1 MDNVQNDLSSAP
13 LTALLA
19 ELLKRITADPKLFG
33 NLLFPQGRPD
43 ARIPDFG
50 ATGAMRA
57 PNSLPRQLRQGFHL
71 VDRVAAI
78 LARSFRRDLKLPPKH
93 PQDGAGGDSLGPL
106 GPRGIFGFLYGC
118 SVVPPRTYGHKAVR
132 PIIIPLGLEI
142 MPVTRSPPPH

>member
-1 MDNVQNDLSSAP
+1 
-13 LTALLA
+13 
-19 ELLKRITADPKLFG
+19 
-33 NLLFPQGRPD
+33 
-43 ARIPDFG
+43 
-50 ATGAMRA
+50 MRA

-142 MPVTRSPPPH
+142 MPVTRSPPPQ